1 MNHHYIPRELI
12 SNASTTPPGSCPEA
26 EKAAQQVINLPTH
39 RKTSLQ
45 EAERVLEFLQKFGE
59 PVV

>member
-1 MNHHYIPRELI
+1 LGNSENLQYFHY
-12 SNASTTPPGSCPEA
+12 TPGSCPEA

-39 RKTSLQ
+39 LKTSLQ